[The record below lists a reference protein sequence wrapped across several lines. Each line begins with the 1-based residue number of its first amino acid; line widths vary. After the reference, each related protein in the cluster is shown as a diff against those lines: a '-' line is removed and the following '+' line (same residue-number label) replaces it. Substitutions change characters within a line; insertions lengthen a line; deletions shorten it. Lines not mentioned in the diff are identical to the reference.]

1 MLYRLIKP
9 CSTGEEPEEVM
20 MGEVQR
26 LNLGIAKANGM

>member
-20 MGEVQR
+20 MGEVQKTEPW
-26 LNLGIAKANGM
+26 NSKS